1 MRFRTAHKVVAV
13 ALLLFSSS
21 VPSAL
26 AAETAEDVYNLP
38 CTQPDLS
45 AEPGHVSKEA
55 VRQSLIDPI
64 HPVAI
69 NLGPLKFKIP
79 WAYIYPRPFST
90 HLNCNPNRK
99 TVGIIFWIPDLKA
112 PERDL
117 WGVPEFHP
125 SETDRPNP
133 GPDDSIIRV
142 TGMQYY
148 GYGYPL
154 KESSVDQR
162 IDRLLRLYRDDDLV
176 LIDQDR
182 LIKMQNKYT
191 TNTNDQYY
199 FKDEM
204 DSLMLSCTT
213 VSCQAYLDLK
223 DMNLTD
229 QFAIRREVF
238 RNWRQASQG
247 IRALLVRWKMAQQ

>member
-1 MRFRTAHKVVAV
+1 MRR
-13 ALLLFSSS
+13 
-21 VPSAL
+21 
-26 AAETAEDVYNLP
+26 
-38 CTQPDLS
+38 
-45 AEPGHVSKEA
+45 
-55 VRQSLIDPI
+55 SLIDPA

-79 WAYIYPRPFST
+79 WAYVYPRPFST
-90 HLNCNPNRK
+90 HLNCDPNRK
-99 TVGIIFWIPDLKA
+99 SVGIIFLIPDLKA

-133 GPDDSIIRV
+133 GPDESIIRV
-142 TGMQYY
+142 TGVQYY
-148 GYGYPL
+148 GPGYPL
-154 KESSVDQR
+154 KESSADQR
-162 IDRLLRLYRDDDLV
+162 IDRLLRLFRNDDLV

-191 TNTNDQYY
+191 NDDKDQYY
-199 FKDEM
+199 FRDEA
-204 DSLMLSCTT
+204 DSLLLSCMP
-213 VSCQAYLDLK
+213 VYCQAYLDLK
-223 DMNLTD
+223 DMNLTA

-247 IRALLVRWKMAQQ
+247 IRTFFVRWKMAQQ

>member
-1 MRFRTAHKVVAV
+1 
-13 ALLLFSSS
+13 
-21 VPSAL
+21 
-26 AAETAEDVYNLP
+26 
-38 CTQPDLS
+38 
-45 AEPGHVSKEA
+45 
-55 VRQSLIDPI
+55 
-64 HPVAI
+64 
-69 NLGPLKFKIP
+69 
-79 WAYIYPRPFST
+79 
-90 HLNCNPNRK
+90 
-99 TVGIIFWIPDLKA
+99 
-112 PERDL
+112 
-117 WGVPEFHP
+117 
-125 SETDRPNP
+125 
-133 GPDDSIIRV
+133 
-142 TGMQYY
+142 MQYY

-154 KESSVDQR
+154 KESSADQR

-176 LIDQDR
+176 LIDQNR

-223 DMNLTD
+223 DMNLTA